1 MIITT
6 SHNIEGRK
14 ISEYLGI
21 VSGVYMTA
29 LPGGNKMM
37 QRGWK
42 AGVEGVLEVLKNEAE
57 DLGAD
62 AVIAVSMELNGMNLC
77 GIGTAVKLVKE

>member
-6 SHNIEGRK
+6 SQNIEGRQ
-14 ISEYLGI
+14 ISQYLGI
-21 VSGVYMTA
+21 VSTA
-29 LPGGNKMM
+29 VITAMPGGAKST

-42 AGVEGVLEVLKNEAE
+42 AGVDDACKLLEQQAA

-62 AVIAVSMELNGMNLC
+62 AVIAVSMQIQGMNLC
-77 GIGTAVKLVKE
+77 TIGTAVKLG

>member
-6 SHNIEGRK
+6 TQNVEGQHVV
-14 ISEYLGI
+14 EYLGI
-21 VSGVYMTA
+21 VSAVIMTA

-42 AGVEGVLEVLKNEAE
+42 AGVDGACEILMDQAAE
-57 DLGAD
+57 LGAD
-62 AVIAVSMELNGMNLC
+62 AVIAVSMQLQGMNLC
-77 GIGTAVKLVKE
+77 AIGTAVKLAT

>member
-6 SHNIEGRK
+6 AQSIEGRQ
-14 ISEYLGI
+14 ISEHLGI
-21 VSGVYMTA
+21 VSAAVITA
-29 LPGGNKMM
+29 LPGGNKAT

-42 AGVEGVLEVLKNEAE
+42 AGVDDACNLLEQQAA

-62 AVIAVSMELNGMNLC
+62 AVIAVSMQLQGMNLC
-77 GIGTAVKLVKE
+77 AIGTAVKLAT

>member
-6 SHNIEGRK
+6 TQNVEGQQVV
-14 ISEYLGI
+14 EYLGI
-21 VSGVYMTA
+21 VSAAVITA
-29 LPGGNKMM
+29 LPGGNKAT

-42 AGVEGVLEVLKNEAE
+42 AGVDDACKLLEQQAS

-62 AVIAVSMELNGMNLC
+62 AVIAVSMQLQGMNLC
-77 GIGTAVKLVKE
+77 AIGTAVKLFA

>member
-6 SHNIEGRK
+6 SHNIEGRQ

-21 VSGVYMTA
+21 VSAVFMTA

-42 AGVEGVLEVLKNEAE
+42 AGVEGVLEILEREAE

-62 AVIAVSMELNGMNLC
+62 AIIAVSMELNGMNLC
-77 GIGTAVKLVKE
+77 AIGTAVKLSN

>member
-1 MIITT
+1 MIVTT
-6 SHNIEGRK
+6 AQSSEGRQ

-21 VSGVYMTA
+21 VSAAVIAA
-29 LPGGNKMM
+29 LPGGAKST

-42 AGVEGVLEVLKNEAE
+42 AGVDDACKLLEQQAA

-62 AVIAVSMELNGMNLC
+62 AVIAVSMQLQGMNLC
-77 GIGTAVKLVKE
+77 AIGTAVKLSA

>member
-21 VSGVYMTA
+21 ISGVYTTA